1 MHAQPSHC
9 SPPLISRS
17 LLPHWQRDVFQVN
30 ACPATTNTSA
40 CAHVH
45 SGALQ
50 RGLVVGMEA
59 LAMVVTETLASRGL
73 ANQDVSVVE
82 VGLPFGL
89 WWTGAAHSLLRI
101 PWACQLCGW
110 PALTLGL
117 LGANFRHGRL

>member
-1 MHAQPSHC
+1 VPEKATPCTPSQATAPH
-9 SPPLISRS
+9 PFSRS

-82 VGLPFGL
+82 VGLPFVVVCGL
-89 WWTGAAHSLLRI
+89 PEQHTRCCVF
-101 PWACQLCGW
+101 P
-110 PALTLGL
+110 
-117 LGANFRHGRL
+117 GRASCVDGRR